1 MTRDGYVA
9 RVHRQARKTPLRSI
23 SAKGAPGVLSQCA
36 WQTTFCALSEATYQ
50 CIEVRNWRTG
60 QRDTRLS
67 MDAWRGVT
75 IFSDKRLPY
84 TAGQI
89 YQPFTKEAR
98 EAMGLYQSQHQQMQ
112 QNNQPTTRHQQMQQ
126 NNQPTTSYQQMQQQN
141 NQPTTSASHH
151 HLLRH
156 YEAVDTAY
164 ICNKAHT
171 HPHTP
176 LSLSVFPSFAHATGE
191 EVKMR
196 GVGSDTV
203 THGACA
209 FDLEAGLCMDGSLMS
224 IPDVTGDAQMPHM
237 VEVVFM

>member
-1 MTRDGYVA
+1 MRDGYVA
-9 RVHRQARKTPLRSI
+9 RVHRQPRKIPLRSI
-23 SAKGAPGVLSQCA
+23 STKGAPEVLSQCA

-50 CIEVRNWRTG
+50 CIEVRNWRSG

-67 MDAWRGVT
+67 TDAWRGVT

-84 TAGQI
+84 TVGQS

-98 EAMGLYQSQHQQMQ
+98 EAMGLYQSQRQQMQ
-112 QNNQPTTRHQQMQQ
+112 QNNKPTNSH
-126 NNQPTTSYQQMQQQN
+126 QQMQQQN
-141 NQPTTSASHH
+141 NQPTTSASQH

-191 EVKMR
+191 GVKMR
-196 GVGSDTV
+196 GVGSDTE

-209 FDLEAGLCMDGSLMS
+209 FDSEAGLCIDGSLIS
-224 IPDVTGDAQMPHM
+224 IPGWTGDAQMPHM